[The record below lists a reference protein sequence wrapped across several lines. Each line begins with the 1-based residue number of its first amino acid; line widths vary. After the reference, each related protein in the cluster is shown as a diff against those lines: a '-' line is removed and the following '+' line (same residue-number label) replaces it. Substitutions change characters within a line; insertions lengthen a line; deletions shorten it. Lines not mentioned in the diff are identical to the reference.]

1 MRSEEGQA
9 SHTTSR
15 QEPSRASSSQEAV
28 THGPAPWKG
37 PLGPRGE
44 AWSGWEGGVSG
55 DALDGPGRG
64 RACPVVGVSIPCAA
78 LPPVN
83 RLWCWESGRGPGGGE
98 HVLRQGS
105 PSHVLPCSLLADSSP
120 GTPIW
125 PQRRA
130 RTHCLH
136 LPPTPTVSLHS
147 RRSLSRARGAAPL
160 QVWGS
165 RLAPPGHQPLVCS
178 ILHPW
183 TWSHLQC
190 PVF

>member
-1 MRSEEGQA
+1 M
-9 SHTTSR
+9 
-15 QEPSRASSSQEAV
+15 
-28 THGPAPWKG
+28 
-37 PLGPRGE
+37 LGE
-44 AWSGWEGGVSG
+44 LE
-55 DALDGPGRG
+55 GPGRG
-64 RACPVVGVSIPCAA
+64 ECVPWRGSSI
-78 LPPVN
+78 
-83 RLWCWESGRGPGGGE
+83 
-98 HVLRQGS
+98 
-105 PSHVLPCSLLADSSP
+105 HVLPCSLLADSSP
-120 GTPIW
+120 GTPLW

-183 TWSHLQC
+183 IQSHLESPALLTAVDPDAAVPKPCRAAGPHLPPPTCMRSGTQDC
-190 PVF
+190 GACSSAGPGGQ